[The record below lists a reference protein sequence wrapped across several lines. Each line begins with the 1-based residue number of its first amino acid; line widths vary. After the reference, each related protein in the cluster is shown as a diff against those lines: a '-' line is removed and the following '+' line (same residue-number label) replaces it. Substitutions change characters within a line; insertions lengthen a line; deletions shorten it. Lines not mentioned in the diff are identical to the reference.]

1 MSRLSRLLSLSY
13 LVLNSA
19 LSKLE
24 YSDKLVRVEHDAEGG
39 ADGSGREV
47 LGEVSSHVAVVT
59 VAVNNSAP
67 NAFIVGTSLCVLGF
81 VDVGNALA
89 VIENAGFAVL
99 ASLDL
104 EESLSLMLSSLTSLE
119 AQESALDVKS
129 KSNVIFAKFIIIV
142 HKKVRCLHKK
152 MSNKIIILSIK
163 LRE

>member
-1 MSRLSRLLSLSY
+1 MSRLSRLMSFSC

-24 YSDKLVRVEHDAEGG
+24 YSDKLVRVEHHAEGG
-39 ADGSGREV
+39 ADGSGGEV

-99 ASLDL
+99 ASFNL
-104 EESLSLMLSSLTSLE
+104 EKSLSLMLGSLTSLE
-119 AQESALDVKS
+119 SQESALDVKS
-129 KSNVIFAKFIIIV
+129 AGSVKLAQMTYLTGCPLALAPVLAPLSASFPIF
-142 HKKVRCLHKK
+142 
-152 MSNKIIILSIK
+152 M
-163 LRE
+163 